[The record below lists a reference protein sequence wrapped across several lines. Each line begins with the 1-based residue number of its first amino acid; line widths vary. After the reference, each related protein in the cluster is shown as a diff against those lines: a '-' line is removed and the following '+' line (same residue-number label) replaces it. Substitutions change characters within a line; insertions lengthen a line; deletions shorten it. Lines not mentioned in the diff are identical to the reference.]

1 MTKWKCFRICASGR
15 SLYFNILLERA
26 ELVFPDEENLKAL
39 VAHVY
44 FRKNHEC
51 DEAIEEIFKRAIDR
65 RKIDIETDRKLWLE
79 LIEKFRPN
87 TMKKC
92 IALWRTYEDF
102 QEVQ

>member
-1 MTKWKCFRICASGR
+1 MTKWKCFKICASGR

-26 ELVFPDEENLKAL
+26 KLVFPDEENLKAL

-65 RKIDIETDRKLWLE
+65 RKIDLKNDKKLWCE

-87 TMKKC
+87 TMNKC
-92 IALWRTYEDF
+92 IALWRECEDF
-102 QEVQ
+102 QEIR